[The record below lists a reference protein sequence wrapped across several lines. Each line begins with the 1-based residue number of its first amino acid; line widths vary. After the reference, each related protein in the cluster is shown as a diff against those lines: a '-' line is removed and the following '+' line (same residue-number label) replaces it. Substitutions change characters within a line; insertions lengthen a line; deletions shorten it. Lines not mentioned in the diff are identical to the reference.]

1 MLGEALDSFECA
13 VGLERGCVK
22 VEMVEGC
29 DFAGEGGRPCGQVDS
44 SSIVLTFS
52 SPCVF
57 VLASASF
64 TERENLRDVA
74 VCPLSKS
81 CNLSVAHSLCVLD
94 RA

>member
-1 MLGEALDSFECA
+1 MGEALVSFERA
-13 VGLERGCVK
+13 IGLERGCGK
-22 VEMVEGC
+22 VEMGDGC
-29 DFAGEGGRPCGQVDS
+29 DFAGGGGRPCRQVDC

-52 SPCVF
+52 SPCVL

-74 VCPLSKS
+74 VSPLSKS
-81 CNLSVAHSLCVLD
+81 CNLSVAHSLCVFD